1 MSPYI
6 FFRYAQVGGRN
17 ILARGA
23 EGESVVLTPRERR
36 WAEGDYAPPDPDV
49 KIVEAYR
56 KRWLVRITDKLVVV
70 SRSAV

>member
-17 ILARGA
+17 LLANGSEGDSVILT
-23 EGESVVLTPRERR
+23 SRERR
-36 WAEGDYAPPDPDV
+36 WAEEGYALPDPDV

>member
-17 ILARGA
+17 LLANGG
-23 EGESVVLTPRERR
+23 EHESVVLTPRERR
-36 WAEGDYAPPDPDV
+36 WAEEGYAPPDPDM

-56 KRWLVRITDKLVVV
+56 KRWHVRITDKLVVV
-70 SRSAV
+70 SRCAV

>member
-17 ILARGA
+17 LLAAGVARD
-23 EGESVVLTPRERR
+23 SVVLTSRERR
-36 WAEGDYAPPDPDV
+36 WAEQGYAPPDPDM

-56 KRWLVRITDKLVVV
+56 KRWLVRITEQLVVV
-70 SRSAV
+70 SRSSV